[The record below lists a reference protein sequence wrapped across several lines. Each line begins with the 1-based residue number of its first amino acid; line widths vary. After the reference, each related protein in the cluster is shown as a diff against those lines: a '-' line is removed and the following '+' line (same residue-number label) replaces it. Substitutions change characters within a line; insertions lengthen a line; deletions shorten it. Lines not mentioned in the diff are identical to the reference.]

1 MPPERLTRLD
11 FVYERWPIYFVTACT
26 ANRRP
31 LLSNDATHN
40 EFKKFA
46 ATGIDRCA
54 WIGRYVLMSDH
65 FHLFVTLDEER
76 LSLSQWVK
84 SLKGTLSAQF
94 RRLELSP
101 HIGRRAFL
109 TTFCEASDHIPRNGN
124 MFAKIPFAPA
134 SYTWWQPGPTLVRLI
149 ISKSTVRD
157 RRYKSRS

>member
-101 HIGRRAFL
+101 PYWQKGF
-109 TTFCEASDHIPRNGN
+109 SDHVLRSER
-124 MFAKIPFAPA
+124 
-134 SYTWWQPGPTLVRLI
+134 SYSEKWEYVCENPVRAGLVHLVAAWPYAGEI
-149 ISKSTVRD
+149 N
-157 RRYKSRS
+157 YF